1 MTNIIIILT
10 SIYRHSAII
19 ILPKACDF
27 AIRTYEYSVRI
38 HAPFRFE
45 SRYLRNS
52 YDASL
57 TETLFTIK
65 YSIK

>member
-1 MTNIIIILT
+1 MPNNTFI
-10 SIYRHSAII
+10 SAII

-27 AIRTYEYSVRI
+27 AIRTYEYSARI

-52 YDASL
+52 YDASI